1 MLSGNFHGS
10 EIWHGIFWVLN
21 FGTGIFGGLL
31 EAVGNCLVLIFV
43 PIQSSLSLEIQSI
56 PPPSSPGT
64 TVYLISQNVTFLE
77 KELAIFLSWQNSTWK
92 VPYYHTGSAII
103 TDHYHVD

>member
-1 MLSGNFHGS
+1 M
-10 EIWHGIFWVLN
+10 LN
-21 FGTGIFGGLL
+21 FGTGIFGGLF
-31 EAVGNCLVLIFV
+31 EALGNCSVLIFV

-77 KELAIFLSWQNSTWK
+77 KELAIFLS
-92 VPYYHTGSAII
+92 
-103 TDHYHVD
+103 

>member
-1 MLSGNFHGS
+1 M
-10 EIWHGIFWVLN
+10 LN

-31 EAVGNCLVLIFV
+31 EAVGNCSVLIFV

-77 KELAIFLSWQNSTWK
+77 KVDKI
-92 VPYYHTGSAII
+92 VPEKSPII
-103 TDHYHVD
+103 IQVLQ

>member
-1 MLSGNFHGS
+1 MFKTNISMFHVISFNAFWKFSWLGNLTWDFL
-10 EIWHGIFWVLN
+10 VLN

-31 EAVGNCLVLIFV
+31 EALGNCSVLIFV

-77 KELAIFLSWQNSTWK
+77 KELAIFLS
-92 VPYYHTGSAII
+92 
-103 TDHYHVD
+103 